1 MLPIISWVPSIAPG
15 DIIFYSG
22 DEFLGWDQN
31 LLVTSLKYKLLVKLE
46 MHQGNIVNK
55 QIIFK
60 DKIGRLRDI
69 EVNSSG
75 EIYLITDEK
84 KSSIWRL
91 TSAQNNR

>member
-1 MLPIISWVPSIAPG
+1 MRKGKV
-15 DIIFYSG
+15 
-22 DEFLGWDQN
+22 
-31 LLVTSLKYKLLVKLE
+31 VK
-46 MHQGNIVNK
+46 K

-69 EVNSSG
+69 EVNSNG

-84 KSSIWRL
+84 QSYIWRL

>member
-1 MLPIISWVPSIAPG
+1 M
-15 DIIFYSG
+15 IFYSG

-46 MHQGNIVNK
+46 MRKGKVVKK

-69 EVNSSG
+69 EVNSNG

-84 KSSIWRL
+84 QSYIWRL

>member
-1 MLPIISWVPSIAPG
+1 
-15 DIIFYSG
+15 
-22 DEFLGWDQN
+22 
-31 LLVTSLKYKLLVKLE
+31 
-46 MHQGNIVNK
+46 MHKGNIVNK